1 MKVRLLKR
9 LRKESWGKYEI
20 RDLSN
25 VAGCFEKP
33 WHIGIGINATLL
45 NHEYTTR
52 EEAVEAAKKLW
63 HDEAEKY
70 LWENRKRRKR
80 NKYPW

>member
-9 LRKESWGKYEI
+9 LRKESWSKYEI
-20 RDLSN
+20 RNLSN
-25 VAGCFEKP
+25 VAGCSEKP
-33 WHIGIGINATLL
+33 WRIGIGKNVTLI

-52 EEAVEAAKKLW
+52 EEAVEAAKKCW